1 MDALKDPRALEYA
14 ERAFLASPNTPSVL
28 DTYGWALVTRG
39 KAHEGIQM
47 LLRATSIEKDN
58 LEIRYHLA
66 QALVRVGDKTRAR
79 EELKVI
85 LGNKA
90 KFPQIEEAR
99 ALLASLGP

>member
-1 MDALKDPRALEYA
+1 
-14 ERAFLASPNTPSVL
+14 
-28 DTYGWALVTRG
+28 
-39 KAHEGIQM
+39 M

-66 QALVRVGDKTRAR
+66 QALVRVGDKVRAR

-85 LGNKA
+85 MTSKA
-90 KFPQIEEAR
+90 RFPQIDEAR